1 MSRESLAEIREFF
14 RSGDFKLALI
24 AVAGPIVLMR
34 VVAWLLVTFGG

>member
-1 MSRESLAEIREFF
+1 MSRGILAEIREFI
-14 RSGDFKLALI
+14 RSGELKLALI